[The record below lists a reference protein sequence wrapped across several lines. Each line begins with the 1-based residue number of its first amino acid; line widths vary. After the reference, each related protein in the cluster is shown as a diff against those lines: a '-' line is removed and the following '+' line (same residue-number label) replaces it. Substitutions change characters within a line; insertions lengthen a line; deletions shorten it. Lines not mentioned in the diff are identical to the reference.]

1 LFNDGFQRLT
11 GVHDF
16 DAMGLLRRQPQ
27 KTLPNTMVER

>member
-1 LFNDGFQRLT
+1 LFYDRLKRLT